1 MALIVI
7 VYKPLIERSLTGSEL
22 SEAKTV
28 KERLLEFL
36 KQQSRPLMPK
46 EIARLTGLNY
56 NTVRARLYDLKKE
69 GKVERVEEGWIAK
82 K

>member
-1 MALIVI
+1 M
-7 VYKPLIERSLTGSEL
+7 SEV
-22 SEAKTV
+22 KTV

-36 KQQSRPLMPK
+36 RQQLKPLMPK

-56 NTVRARLYDLKKE
+56 NTVRARLHDLKKE
-69 GKVERVEEGWIAK
+69 GLAERVEEGWIAK

>member
-1 MALIVI
+1 V
-7 VYKPLIERSLTGSEL
+7 SEV
-22 SEAKTV
+22 KTV

-36 KQQSRPLMPK
+36 RQQSEPLMPK

-56 NTVRARLYDLKKE
+56 NTVRARLHDLKKE
-69 GKVERVEEGWIAK
+69 GLAERVEEGWIAK

>member
-1 MALIVI
+1 M
-7 VYKPLIERSLTGSEL
+7 

-28 KERLLEFL
+28 KEKLLEFL
-36 KQQSRPLMPK
+36 KQQNRPLMPK

>member
-1 MALIVI
+1 M
-7 VYKPLIERSLTGSEL
+7 

-36 KQQSRPLMPK
+36 RQQPKPLMPK
-46 EIARLTGLNY
+46 EIAKLTGINY
-56 NTVRARLYDLKKE
+56 NTVRARLHDLRKE
-69 GKVERVEEGWIAK
+69 GLAERVEEGWIAK